1 MRQKT
6 KSRQI
11 LLKLGV
17 IAVLTSATIIVIKQ
31 LGILE
36 TFSIT
41 ESLQNLLQWIQDL
54 GTIGYLIFIFVYML
68 SAVFLI
74 PASILTLG
82 AGVIFDVIE
91 GSILVSIAS
100 VAGAVLAF
108 LIGRYFA
115 RKWVAKQIEN
125 YPKFQAV
132 DEAVAKEGWKI
143 VGLTRLS
150 PIFPFVVLNYAF
162 AITQVSLK
170 DYTIASWI
178 GMLPG
183 TVMYVY
189 IGSLIGNIA
198 TLGAGGREKTPLE
211 WALYI
216 VGLIATVLVSVY
228 VTKISRQALDSQIEK
243 T

>member
-1 MRQKT
+1 MFICYQQYLIDEYFLVIDCNASIALV
-6 KSRQI
+6 SRGAI
-11 LLKLGV
+11 
-17 IAVLTSATIIVIKQ
+17 IPIVIQ
-31 LGILE
+31 
-36 TFSIT
+36 
-41 ESLQNLLQWIQDL
+41 
-54 GTIGYLIFIFVYML
+54 
-68 SAVFLI
+68 SALK
-74 PASILTLG
+74 
-82 AGVIFDVIE
+82 
-91 GSILVSIAS
+91 ILVSIAS
-100 VAGAVLAF
+100 IAGAILAF

-115 RKWVAKQIEN
+115 RGWVAKQIEN
-125 YPKFQAV
+125 YPKFKAV
-132 DEAVAKEGWKI
+132 DAAVAKEGWKI
-143 VGLTRLS
+143 VGFTRLS

-170 DYTIASWI
+170 DYAIASWI